1 MNLSAVCFVGLSG
14 RSAQKCKARS
24 NMTKLV
30 YKQNNAI
37 AVQHDRQNAK
47 KAGGFP
53 PLDGSSR
60 FSRKF
65 TGAQT
70 VDCYPTEYQ
79 ARLRSASLRSVVSR
93 LHRISLPPDLK
104 RA

>member
-30 YKQNNAI
+30 YKQKNAI
-37 AVQHDRQNAK
+37 AVQHDRQNA

-70 VDCYPTEYQ
+70 VDCYPTEYRGND
-79 ARLRSASLRSVVSR
+79 ARRKSFDNRRRVLHSL
-93 LHRISLPPDLK
+93 I
-104 RA
+104 

>member
-1 MNLSAVCFVGLSG
+1 MNLSAICFDGLSG

-30 YKQNNAI
+30 YKQKDAI
-37 AVQHDRQNAK
+37 AV
-47 KAGGFP
+47 
-53 PLDGSSR
+53 
-60 FSRKF
+60 

-79 ARLRSASLRSVVSR
+79 GNDARRKSFDNRRRVLHSL
-93 LHRISLPPDLK
+93 I
-104 RA
+104 

>member
-30 YKQNNAI
+30 YKQKNAI

-47 KAGGFP
+47 RPGVF
-53 PLDGSSR
+53 
-60 FSRKF
+60 
-65 TGAQT
+65 
-70 VDCYPTEYQ
+70 
-79 ARLRSASLRSVVSR
+79 LRSTVLPALAG
-93 LHRISLPPDLK
+93 SLPVRRP
-104 RA
+104 